1 MALRDEL
8 KHLAKLPRTSGPFLT
23 LYLNTRWDSEK
34 QRERVR
40 IFVKSQLKDCLAAS
54 GTLDTSGRKG
64 LEDDAEKVEHYV
76 RGLVNREWDEA
87 YDGVAVF
94 ACSAL
99 GEYRVVR
106 SHAPFDQSFTCAD
119 RPILRPAVDQ
129 AHAGQAAV
137 LALVSGDAGRLLE
150 FALGGVTREFSFVDE
165 EFPGR
170 HDQGGWSQSRYQR
183 HVDEH
188 LGRNLKR
195 LGEHLTKWVD
205 ERRIDRVVLSGPDPL
220 LGTFESLLP
229 KRVAEVV
236 CSRLHLDPSL
246 PPEAIHAETLAAL
259 QAARAREDRQAVDG
273 LLDKGP
279 NAGRVAVGPEPVA
292 QAVSGGKV
300 HLLYLDR
307 AFRESG
313 WKCFH
318 CGALGIKVPL
328 GCPRCAAAVEGVE
341 LGEELVRGTLATDG
355 RVVAVD
361 GHEGLRAEGG
371 AGAILRYA

>member
-8 KHLAKLPRTSGPFLT
+8 KHLAKLPRTSSPFLS

-40 IFVKSQLKDCLAAS
+40 IFVKGQLKSCLAGS
-54 GTLDTSGRKG
+54 GKLDPSARKG
-64 LEDDAEKVEHYV
+64 MEEDAEKVEHYV
-76 RGLVNREWDEA
+76 RGLVNREWDES

-99 GEYRVVR
+99 GEYRVIR
-106 SHAPFDQSFTCAD
+106 SHAPFEQHFTCAD
-119 RPILRPAVDQ
+119 RPMLRPAAEQ

-137 LALVSGDAGRLLE
+137 LALVSGDGGRLLE
-150 FALGGVTREFSFVDE
+150 FSLGGVTREFSFVDE

-170 HDQGGWSQSRYQR
+170 HDQGGWSQARYQR
-183 HVDEH
+183 HVEEH
-188 LGRNLKR
+188 LARNLKR
-195 LGEHLTKWVD
+195 LAEHLTKWVD

-220 LGTFESLLP
+220 LGTFETLLP
-229 KRVAEVV
+229 KRVADAV
-236 CSRLHLDPSL
+236 CDRLHLDPSL
-246 PPEAIHAETLAAL
+246 ASDAVLAETLSAL
-259 QAARAREDRQAVDG
+259 DAARRRDDGQAVDG
-273 LLDKGP
+273 LLDSGRK
-279 NAGRVAVGPEPVA
+279 AGRVAVGPEPVA

-300 HLLYLDR
+300 HVLYLES

-328 GCPRCAAAVEGVE
+328 GCPRCAKAVEGVE
-341 LGEELVRGTLATDG
+341 LGEEFVRGTLATDG

-361 GHEGLRAEGG
+361 GHDGLRAEGG
-371 AGAILRYA
+371 AGAVLRYA